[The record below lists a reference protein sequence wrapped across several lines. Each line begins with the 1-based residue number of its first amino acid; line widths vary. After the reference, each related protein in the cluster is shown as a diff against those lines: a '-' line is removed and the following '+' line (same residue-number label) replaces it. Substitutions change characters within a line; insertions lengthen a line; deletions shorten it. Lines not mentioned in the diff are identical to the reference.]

1 MDLRSEGDVLQ
12 VTTADTRNLAAADY
26 ESLKTL
32 DVMGVCWALST
43 DDVLIYIEKPHVIV
57 LTFSLVE
64 VDSAWESMKFS

>member
-12 VTTADTRNLAAADY
+12 VTTADPRNLAATDY

-43 DDVLIYIEKPHVIV
+43 DDVIIYIEISCYCSNIV
-57 LTFSLVE
+57 SCRG
-64 VDSAWESMKFS
+64 